1 MRTSR
6 IVCLLAAVLICG
18 CAGKKVELTQ
28 SGFLS
33 NYSQLQEDEVIDG
46 MKIYRNEVVDIA
58 GQYSKI
64 MVAPVVI
71 QLGLDQK
78 DAKLSEED
86 RQKLSDYFHEQLVAK
101 LQNDYEITEERGEG
115 VLLLRSAIT
124 DILANKVYLNL
135 HWSTTLVG
143 AGIGGAS
150 IEAELVDSLSGERIL
165 AFIDAMKGRRL
176 DITEPSKL
184 FPTYTDGLTKWGH
197 TKYALEFWA
206 EILVDNLSQ
215 LRDR

>member
-1 MRTSR
+1 MR
-6 IVCLLAAVLICG
+6 VNPVVYFMFFVLICG
-18 CAGKKVELTQ
+18 CATKKIELTH

-33 NYSQLQEDEVIDG
+33 NYNQLQDDEQLEG
-46 MKIYRNEVVDIA
+46 MKIFRNETVDIA
-58 GQYSKI
+58 GKYSKI
-64 MVAPVVI
+64 MIAPVVI
-71 QLGLDQK
+71 QLDPEQH

-86 RQKLSDYFHEQLVAK
+86 KQKLSDYFHEQLVAK
-101 LQNDYEITEERGEG
+101 LQNEYEITEERGED
-115 VLLLRSAIT
+115 VMLLRAAIT

-150 IEAELVDSLSGERIL
+150 IEAELVDSMTGERIL

-197 TKYALEFWA
+197 TKYALETWA
-206 EILVDNLSQ
+206 EILVQNLEE
-215 LRDR
+215 LRAP

>member
-1 MRTSR
+1 MRAQPVACFLFS
-6 IVCLLAAVLICG
+6 LLLCACAA
-18 CAGKKVELTQ
+18 KKVELTK
-28 SGFLS
+28 SGFLN
-33 NYSQLQEDEVIDG
+33 NYDQLQQDERVEG
-46 MKIYRNEVVDIA
+46 MMIYRNEAVDIA
-58 GQYSKI
+58 GRYAKVMI
-64 MVAPVVI
+64 APVVI
-71 QLGLDQK
+71 QLDPGQK

-86 RQKLSDYFHEQLVAK
+86 KQKLGDYFHEQLAAK
-101 LQNDYEITEERGEG
+101 LGNDYEITEERGED
-115 VLLLRSAIT
+115 VMLLRAAIT

-150 IEAELVDSLSGERIL
+150 IEAELVDSMTGERIL

-197 TKYALEFWA
+197 TKYALETWA
-206 EILVDNLSQ
+206 EILVKNLEE
-215 LRDR
+215 LKAH